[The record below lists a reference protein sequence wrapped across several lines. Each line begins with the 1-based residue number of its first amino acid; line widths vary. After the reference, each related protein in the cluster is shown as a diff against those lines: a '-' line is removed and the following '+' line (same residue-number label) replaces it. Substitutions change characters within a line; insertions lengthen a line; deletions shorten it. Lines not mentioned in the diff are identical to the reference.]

1 MHSLPKDIVSL
12 CQDGVCVCV
21 LYHCAK
27 MVCVCK
33 KARQADREKRE
44 EEERDGECINKGLDV
59 SLTALVE
66 MEH

>member
-1 MHSLPKDIVSL
+1 
-12 CQDGVCVCV
+12 
-21 LYHCAK
+21 